1 MTFDYSKASRRDA
14 LASLEK
20 GCNDITLP
28 QGGENLGGLA
38 EQIAAAV
45 RGMDLTHG
53 RGPGR

>member
-38 EQIAAAV
+38 EQIEAAV